1 MKIPVVQNK
10 DYIIYL
16 EYYANIHWL
25 HADVFR
31 WTKEVKNKFIKDLD
45 TMQSLL
51 NAPIYGLVD
60 NDKLGKFGNILKF
73 KYVTDSIGVD
83 GNVYK
88 IYIRSI

>member
-16 EYYANIHWL
+16 EYYANIYWL

-60 NDKLGKFGNILKF
+60 NDKLSKFGNILKF
-73 KYVTDSIGVD
+73 KYVTDSVGVD

-88 IYIRSI
+88 IYNRSI

>member
-1 MKIPVVQNK
+1 MKIPIVQNK
-10 DYIIYL
+10 DYVIYL

-31 WTKEVKNKFIKDLD
+31 WTKKVKNKFIKDLD

-60 NDKLGKFGNILKF
+60 NDKLSKFGNILKF
-73 KYVTDSIGVD
+73 KYVTDSVGVD

-88 IYIRSI
+88 IYNRSI

>member
-1 MKIPVVQNK
+1 MKIPIVQNK
-10 DYIIYL
+10 DYVIYL

-60 NDKLGKFGNILKF
+60 NDKLSKFGNILKF
-73 KYVTDSIGVD
+73 KYVTDSVGVD

-88 IYIRSI
+88 IYNRSI